1 MGRGWTPSSH
11 TTVPPGWPQHP
22 LQEGSP
28 SSSLMPGTAGGLALE
43 LLLSTALFR
52 RLLLGSSHR
61 KLGRYLGG
69 VLSILT
75 SPPFPEAGSLTP
87 PFRPRPL
94 VPRPRRGRAGRG
106 RVFSIP
112 GRLLGGCPAG
122 GGAAPGA
129 RAPTLLTA
137 FCESPA
143 FGTDMVKS
151 DSDSSNMSEKRH
163 PDHVA
168 TQRLPESF
176 RGESLAQLPRARPW
190 VPQPQLEPRGFR
202 EAGLPCNWVHF
213 SEPRSSPSPLVS
225 RAGR

>member
-1 MGRGWTPSSH
+1 MHLPGIRPLWGEDGPLPPTPLC
-11 TTVPPGWPQHP
+11 PQAGLSTP

-94 VPRPRRGRAGRG
+94 VPRPPAREGGEGACLLHSRAPIGRVPCGRRG
-106 RVFSIP
+106 
-112 GRLLGGCPAG
+112 C
-122 GGAAPGA
+122 
-129 RAPTLLTA
+129 T
-137 FCESPA
+137 
-143 FGTDMVKS
+143 
-151 DSDSSNMSEKRH
+151 
-163 PDHVA
+163 
-168 TQRLPESF
+168 
-176 RGESLAQLPRARPW
+176 
-190 VPQPQLEPRGFR
+190 
-202 EAGLPCNWVHF
+202 
-213 SEPRSSPSPLVS
+213 RSSSPYVTNGFL
-225 RAGR
+225 

>member
-1 MGRGWTPSSH
+1 MHLPGIRPLWGEDGPLPPTP
-11 TTVPPGWPQHP
+11 PCPQAGLSTP

-87 PFRPRPL
+87 PFRPRPSCHA
-94 VPRPRRGRAGRG
+94 PRRGRAGKG

-137 FCESPA
+137 FCES
-143 FGTDMVKS
+143 
-151 DSDSSNMSEKRH
+151 
-163 PDHVA
+163 
-168 TQRLPESF
+168 RL
-176 RGESLAQLPRARPW
+176 L
-190 VPQPQLEPRGFR
+190 
-202 EAGLPCNWVHF
+202 GLTW
-213 SEPRSSPSPLVS
+213 
-225 RAGR
+225 